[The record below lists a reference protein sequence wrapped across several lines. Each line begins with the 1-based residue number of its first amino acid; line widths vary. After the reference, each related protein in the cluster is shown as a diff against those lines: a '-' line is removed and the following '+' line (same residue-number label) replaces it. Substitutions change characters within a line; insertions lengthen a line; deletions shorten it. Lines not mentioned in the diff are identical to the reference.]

1 MTVIGIF
8 VSRGKQMLKISET
21 EENYLKAIF
30 KIFEKE
36 DRPVSTNAIAAEMNT
51 SAASVTDMIK
61 RLSEKLLVLH
71 EKYRGVVLTDEGS
84 RIAKTLIR
92 KHRLWEVFLV
102 DKLDFSWDEVHAI
115 AEQLEHI
122 QSDSLIERLDDFLG
136 FPRFD
141 PHGDPIPDAAGN
153 MVLRKQVL
161 LCDLKEGN
169 ACIVVGVQEHHPD
182 FLRYL
187 ERMELMLGAEV
198 TLLERFGFDES
209 VRVRVGGS
217 QELLLSRKVAQN
229 LFVQKIS

>member
-1 MTVIGIF
+1 MI
-8 VSRGKQMLKISET
+8 KISET

-30 KIFEKE
+30 KISEKE
-36 DRPVSTNAIAAEMNT
+36 DRPASTNAISAEMNT

-61 RLSEKLLVLH
+61 RLSEKALVLH
-71 EKYRGVVLTDEGS
+71 EKYRGVVLTEEGA
-84 RIAKTLIR
+84 RIAKILIR

-122 QSDSLIERLDDFLG
+122 QSDSLVERLDDFLG

-153 MVLRKQVL
+153 IVMRKQIL
-161 LCDLKEGN
+161 LCDLKEGDSC
-169 ACIVVGVQEHHPD
+169 AVVGVQEHHPE

-187 ERMELMLGAEV
+187 ERVDLMLGAELK
-198 TLLERFGFDES
+198 LLERFGFDES
-209 VRVRVGGS
+209 VRVKIGGY
-217 QELLLSRKVAQN
+217 QELVLSKKVAQN